1 MIKQRK
7 DYKHSFLR
15 KHMKEKRGFDFCNNY
30 LKNIAKVFYSDIS
43 CINLTGVTKFTT
55 SCGLSG
61 NRTHTSYFGD
71 TRATTTLLA
80 H

>member
-1 MIKQRK
+1 MIIKK
-7 DYKHSFLR
+7 KIYKVKSHYNS
-15 KHMKEKRGFDFCNNY
+15 MKKEGCFVFCNNPIS
-30 LKNIAKVFYSDIS
+30 LKLSNSDIS
-43 CINLTGVTKFTT
+43 RINLTGVTQLKT

-71 TRATTTLLA
+71 KRATTTLLA